1 MEDCLFCKIVKGEIP
16 SSTVYEDDII
26 KVIMNINPNVNGH
39 LLIIP
44 KKHYTNL
51 FDIDNEV
58 ITHSLDV
65 TRDKLYP
72 LLKERLHCEGLSI
85 GQNNGLGQEIKHFHL
100 HIMPR
105 YQNDSADYCYNK
117 ELLKPYEDIFKELT
131 K

>member
-1 MEDCLFCKIVKGEIP
+1 MKDCLFCKIVKGDIP

-51 FDIDNEV
+51 LDIDNEV

-85 GQNNGLGQEIKHFHL
+85 AENNDLGQEIKHFHIHL
-100 HIMPR
+100 MPR
-105 YQNDSADYCYNK
+105 YSNDHADYCYNK
-117 ELLKPYEDIFKELT
+117 EILKPYEDIFKELT